1 MTESPGR
8 RGTKPILSSGHVRV
22 AIYTRKSTEEGLD
35 QEFNSLEA
43 QRESVE
49 AYVQSQKSEG
59 WSALPTKYDDG
70 GFTGANTDR
79 PAFQQL
85 LQDVQTHRV
94 DVVAVY
100 KIDRLS
106 RSLTDFTRTIDLFEK
121 HNVTFVSVTQQFNTT
136 TSMGRLTLNI
146 LMSFAE
152 FERQVNSER
161 TRDKMAASRRKGL
174 WTGGRVV
181 LGYNAIDKRLVINET
196 EAEQVREIFRLY
208 LKVSGLIALVE
219 EVQKRGWRT
228 KGFRNASGAL
238 VQGRLYDKHSLGH
251 LLRNYIYIGKIFFKG
266 NVYNGAQ
273 PRIVEQQLWDA
284 VQQKFEAQ
292 THKARKERNRW
303 FAPLKGL
310 LACCV
315 CSGRMTTHYTKK
327 NGHKSFYY
335 MCLKQQKQGVQGCP
349 SKLVPARK
357 MEAFIAVQMR
367 KRLNERLLN
376 YEANSERTFNFAQ
389 LNEIVERMILDRN
402 GATLA
407 VRFREDALKTLNEEA
422 QREVREADYAIQWET
437 DFFGKVQTDL
447 LRTDGTV
454 QSSCITT
461 RTSKVARHIALA
473 YKLRHYVDGGR
484 LRNSAHCAQILR
496 ITRARVSQL
505 LSFVHLSP
513 SIQETILL
521 AKESF
526 RISSLKKIASVPSW
540 KEQRIRL
547 QQIRNSSTQGA
558 TR

>member
-1 MTESPGR
+1 MSARRQSPESLAR
-8 RGTKPILSSGHVRV
+8 NVRV

-35 QEFNSLEA
+35 QDFNSLEA

-49 AYVQSQKSEG
+49 AYIHSQRSEG
-59 WSALPTKYDDG
+59 WTALPTKYDDG

-85 LQDVQTHRV
+85 LQDVQSRKI
-94 DVVAVY
+94 DVIAVY

-146 LMSFAE
+146 LISFAE

-181 LGYNAIDKRLVINET
+181 LGYNAVDKRLVVNES

-208 LKVSGLIALVE
+208 LKASGLVALVE

-228 KGFRNASGAL
+228 KGTRSAAGEL
-238 VQGRLYDKHSLGH
+238 VPGKLYDKHSLGH
-251 LLRNYIYIGKIFFKG
+251 LLRNYLYIGKVFFKG
-266 NVYNGAQ
+266 TVYDGVQ

-284 VQQKFEAQ
+284 VQQKFEAH
-292 THKARKERNRW
+292 TRKARRERNSW

-315 CSGRMTTHYTKK
+315 CGGRMTTHYTKK
-327 NGHKSFYY
+327 NGHISFYY
-335 MCLKQQKQGVQGCP
+335 MCLKQQKQGVQACP

-357 MEAFIAVQMR
+357 TEAFIATQME
-367 KRLNERLLN
+367 KRLNKRLLK
-376 YEANSERTFNFAQ
+376 YEANSEQTFNFAR
-389 LNEIVERMILDRN
+389 LTEIVERMILDRN
-402 GATLA
+402 GAILA
-407 VRFREDALKTLNEEA
+407 VRFREDALKALNEEA
-422 QREVREADYAIQWET
+422 QREVREADYAIQWKT

-454 QSSCITT
+454 QPSCITT
-461 RTSKVARHIALA
+461 RISKVARHIALA
-473 YKLRHYVDGGR
+473 YKLRQYVDEGR
-484 LRNSAHCAQILR
+484 IRNNAHCAQILR

-505 LSFVHLSP
+505 LSFMHLSP

-521 AKESF
+521 TKESF
-526 RISSLKKIASVPSW
+526 RSSSLKKIANVPSW
-540 KEQRIRL
+540 DEQRIRL
-547 QQIRNSSTQGA
+547 QQIRTSSTQGA
-558 TR
+558 NR